1 MIFITCNK
9 FSLEITFHQFPLMD
23 GWVGRRSKLPLG
35 GRVADVSYLYGDF
48 SLDGNVEQVMRV
60 VNFKSKITS
69 VLQLCLYHSY

>member
-1 MIFITCNK
+1 M
-9 FSLEITFHQFPLMD
+9 SLTP
-23 GWVGRRSKLPLG
+23 
-35 GRVADVSYLYGDF
+35 VADVSYLYGDF